1 MLDKTDDISV
11 SAENWLVQFEAALAD
26 ADSGALED
34 LFHPDSYW
42 RDALALSW
50 TLQTINGRDAILKTL
65 TAQAAKAAPAGF
77 AIDPDRAAPRKVMRA
92 GTDCIETIFKFE
104 TRTRARRRHL
114 PPDPGCRRRQPA
126 ESLDAADGAGRA
138 EGL

>member
-1 MLDKTDDISV
+1 MLDKTTDLSIAAD
-11 SAENWLVQFEAALAD
+11 NWLAQFETALAARD
-26 ADSGALED
+26 GGGLEE

-65 TAQAAKAAPAGF
+65 TAQVASAAPAGF
-77 AIDPDRAAPRKVMRA
+77 AIDPDRAPPRKVMRA

-104 TRTRARRRHL
+104 TRTGR
-114 PPDPGCRRRQPA
+114 G
-126 ESLDAADGAGRA
+126 DGIFR
-138 EGL
+138 